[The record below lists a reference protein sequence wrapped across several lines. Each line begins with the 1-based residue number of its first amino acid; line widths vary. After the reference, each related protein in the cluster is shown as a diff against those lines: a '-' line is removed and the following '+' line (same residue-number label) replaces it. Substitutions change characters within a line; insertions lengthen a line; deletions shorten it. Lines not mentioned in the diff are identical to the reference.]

1 MFEVQKE
8 SFADQ
13 EKVILE
19 FWKREGIFQK
29 SIENRKSAPI
39 FRSYDGPPFATGLPH
54 YGHILAGTIK
64 DVILRYKTQQGFKVP
79 RRFGWDCHGL
89 PIENMIEKEIGIS
102 GAGAIEEYGIGKF
115 NEDCRASV
123 LRYVEEWKAT
133 VDRMGRFVD
142 FEETYKTMDVN
153 FMESVW
159 WVFGELWKK
168 GLVYEG
174 YKVMPVS
181 PQMGTPLSNFEA
193 NLNYHMDTDPSL
205 TVKFPL
211 KKGDKNYLLVWT
223 TTPWTLISNL
233 AVAVSPHIEYVK
245 VRFKSGD
252 ETYILAKS
260 RLSAY
265 FKNID
270 EIEILETMKGIELV
284 SLGYIPLFDH
294 LKKEASRKAFQVFEA
309 DFVSDAD
316 GTGIVHMAP
325 AFGEDDF
332 NVCQKNGIDPICY
345 VDQQCR
351 FTAEVP
357 EYRGQFVKEADKDII
372 RRLKARGLVFHQGTI
387 QHRYPH
393 CWRTDEPLIYK
404 VVQTLF
410 VSVEKIKDRL
420 INSNEQ
426 IHWVPEHI
434 KHGRFGKWLEN
445 AKDWAISRNR
455 FWGTPIPVWKS
466 EDGDVIVIK
475 SLDELEKLTGVRPS
489 DLHRHFVDKLIINK
503 KGKIYHRIPEVF
515 DCWFESGSMPYA
527 QDHFPFENKEIVM
540 KNFPADFI
548 AEGLDQTR
556 GWFYTLNVLSTAL
569 YDKPA
574 FKHCIVNGIVLAE
587 DGQKMSKRLKNY
599 PDPAYMFDKYG
610 ADAVRLYL
618 MHSPVVYAD
627 DLHFSEKGVEGVLR
641 QFLIPLW
648 NSYVFL
654 ATYANIYQWV
664 PTNDFR
670 KKPEANIDRWILSR
684 LQHLIKNVE
693 KGLDEYALSAAVEP
707 FIDFIDELTNWYIRR
722 NRSRFWSDEDTPS
735 RREAFETLYYVLIE
749 LVKLS
754 ACFVPFISER
764 IFRSLRTDTMAE
776 SVHLTDFPKYN
787 AALFDEALEAEMEI
801 TKIVVGL
808 GHYLR
813 KEHKCRV
820 RQPLACAH
828 IICSDWGRI
837 DMLKR
842 QKILIL
848 DELNVK
854 DVIFHLEEKDFVNYL
869 CKPNFRV
876 LGKKV
881 GSKMNIVKNI
891 VENFDANTA
900 VKFLNQESVIIR
912 VEGEEIELTADDVIV
927 ERKEKEGLVASSEAG
942 ITVSLDLSLNEAL
955 IAEGLAREI
964 INKVNTMRKN
974 QGFDVTDRIQVV
986 LSAPKEVESAYR
998 SYKELIDGEVLALSF
1013 TFGKVKEGIEWDLN
1027 GYAATILVE
1036 KAP

>member
-1 MFEVQKE
+1 MFEIQKE

-29 SIENRKSAPI
+29 SIQNRKSAPI

-102 GAGAIEEYGIGKF
+102 GAQSIVEYGIGKF
-115 NEDCRASV
+115 NEDCRSSV
-123 LRYVEEWKAT
+123 LRYVEEWKNT

-142 FEETYKTMDVN
+142 FDETYKTMDLN

-181 PQMGTPLSNFEA
+181 HQLGTPLSNFEA
-193 NLNYHMDTDPSL
+193 NLNYHIDTDPSL

-211 KKGDKNYLLVWT
+211 KKGTKEFLLVWT

-233 AVAVSPHIEYVK
+233 ALAVSPHIEYVK
-245 VRFKSGD
+245 VRLKSG
-252 ETYILAKS
+252 EESYILAKS
-260 RLSAY
+260 RLSVY
-265 FKNID
+265 FKNLD
-270 EIEILETMKGIELV
+270 ELDILETISGTELLKLTYV
-284 SLGYIPLFDH
+284 PLFKH
-294 LKKEASRKAFQVFEA
+294 LEKDAPRKAFHVLAGE
-309 DFVSDAD
+309 FVSDSD

-332 NVCQKNGIDPICY
+332 NVCAENGIDPICY
-345 VDQQCR
+345 VDQHCR
-351 FTAEVP
+351 FTSEIP
-357 EYRGQFVKEADKDII
+357 EYQGMFVKEADKDII
-372 RRLKARGLVFHQGTI
+372 RRLKTQGLVFHQGTI

-420 INSNEQ
+420 IKANEQ
-426 IHWVPEHI
+426 IQWVPDHI

-475 SLDELEKLTGVRPS
+475 SLDELEKYTGIKTN

-503 KGKIYHRIPEVF
+503 KGKLYHRIPEVF

-527 QDHFPFENKEIVM
+527 QDHFPFENKEMVM

-599 PDPAYMFDKYG
+599 PDPGYMFDKYG

-618 MHSPVVYAD
+618 MHSPVVYGD

-654 ATYANIYQWV
+654 ATYANIYKWV
-664 PTNDFR
+664 PSNNL
-670 KKPEANIDRWILSR
+670 KKRPEADIDRWILSR
-684 LQHLIKNVE
+684 LQHLIGNVE
-693 KGLDEYALSAAVEP
+693 KGLDEYTLSAAVEP

-722 NRSRFWSDEDTPS
+722 NRGRFWCDDDTIS
-735 RREAFETLYYVLIE
+735 RREAFETLYHVLVE

-764 IFRSLRTDTMAE
+764 IFQALKTDKMPE
-776 SVHLTDFPKYN
+776 SVHLTDFPKCN
-787 AALFDEALEAEMEI
+787 NLFFNEELEQEMAI

-808 GHYLR
+808 GHFLR
-813 KEHKCRV
+813 KENKCRV

-828 IICSDWGRI
+828 IICSDWNRI

-842 QKILIL
+842 QKQLIL
-848 DELNVK
+848 EELNVK
-854 DVIFHLEEKDFVNYL
+854 DVVFHLEEKDFVNYL

-891 VENFDANTA
+891 IENFDSNVAA
-900 VKFLNQESVIIR
+900 KLLNDESITIR
-912 VEGEEIELTADDVIV
+912 VEGEEIELSSLDVVV
-927 ERKEKEGLVASSEAG
+927 ERKEKEGLVASSEGG
-942 ITVSLDLSLNEAL
+942 ITVSLDLFLNDAL

-964 INKVNTMRKN
+964 INKINTMRKN
-974 QGFDVTDRIQVV
+974 QDFDVTDRIEVTISSQ
-986 LSAPKEVESAYR
+986 KEVEVAYR
-998 SYKELIDGEVLALSF
+998 SFKELIDGEVLARSVVF
-1013 TFGKVKEGIEWDLN
+1013 TKLKQGTEWDLN
-1027 GYAATILVE
+1027 GYSAIILIQ
-1036 KAP
+1036 KAL